1 MSIKTINKMKDTNNK
16 KSLVRSSS
24 AEYLTFIAA
33 TGEGGVDAIYADEN
47 IWLSQ
52 KMMGAL
58 YNVETHTIN
67 YHLKKVFNDNE
78 LDENSV
84 IRNFRI
90 TAQDGKRN

>member
-1 MSIKTINKMKDTNNK
+1 MKENNNK

-33 TGEGGVDAIYADEN
+33 TGDGGVDAIYADEN

-90 TAQDGKRN
+90 TATV

>member
-1 MSIKTINKMKDTNNK
+1 MKENNDK
-16 KSLVRSSS
+16 KPLVRSSS

-33 TGEGGVDAIYADEN
+33 SGEGGVDAIYADEN
-47 IWLSQ
+47 IWVTQ

-67 YHLKKVFNDNE
+67 YHLKKIFSDSE
-78 LDENSV
+78 LQENSV

-90 TAQDGKRN
+90 TATDGKE

>member
-1 MSIKTINKMKDTNNK
+1 MKENNK

-47 IWLSQ
+47 IWVTQ

-58 YNVETHTIN
+58 YNVDVRTISE
-67 YHLKKVFNDNE
+67 HLKNIFKDTE
-78 LDENSV
+78 LQEDSV
-84 IRNFRI
+84 IRKFRI
-90 TAQDGKRN
+90 TAKYKIFHH